1 MEKEESILV
10 GKCDNI
16 VILRIYGK
24 GDFINSQYVKDYIY
38 NLLESENPEIII
50 DLSQCSTMDST
61 FMGTLAGISSKL
73 MQKKL
78 HKLIL
83 LNMNS
88 HIEAL
93 LKNLGLLYILDSRNK
108 IEPPISS
115 EMKPIDMQE
124 LSKTNCIIHM
134 IEAHEKLI
142 EADSK
147 NEVKFESVLNLLKKK
162 LNSYIG
168 NR

>member
-1 MEKEESILV
+1 
-10 GKCDNI
+10 
-16 VILRIYGK
+16 
-24 GDFINSQYVKDYIY
+24 
-38 NLLESENPEIII
+38 
-50 DLSQCSTMDST
+50 
-61 FMGTLAGISSKL
+61 
-73 MQKKL
+73 
-78 HKLIL
+78 
-83 LNMNS
+83 MNS

-93 LKNLGLLYILDSRNK
+93 LRNLGLLYILDSRNK

-115 EMKPIDMQE
+115 ELKPIDMQE
-124 LSKTNCIIHM
+124 LSKTDCIIHM

-162 LNSYIG
+162 LDSYMS